1 MRLKM
6 IKDVLVA
13 GEQNGAVQTQ
23 DDGGV
28 PECSCRR
35 GTMPVT
41 SAGTGVG
48 EVGAEVVVHQGAA
61 GFPQECTS

>member
-1 MRLKM
+1 MTAYAFKDE

-28 PECSCRR
+28 PECLSLI
-35 GTMPVT
+35 
-41 SAGTGVG
+41 
-48 EVGAEVVVHQGAA
+48 HI
-61 GFPQECTS
+61 